1 VRLLAAA
8 AAGLFAYLLVG
19 LFTGHQP
26 RIARARRRS
35 LNTLGPWLRQSNVEV
50 TPTQFLAVSVCAAAL
65 TFLAV
70 WALSDA
76 APVAVVPALV
86 VGAMPRAW
94 FERQRRRLGHERERA
109 WPDALRH
116 LVASLEVPMSLHRGL
131 VELGRSGPEP
141 LRDVFA
147 RYEIAA
153 GLDQT
158 AALRAIRQDL
168 SDPVSDR
175 IIEVLLVAQSKGNKV
190 VVDILR
196 DLADHTAADLR
207 LGEEIE
213 TANLEKRIEARSAV
227 ALPFAVLILLCSSS
241 EPYREFYSTPRGAV
255 VIALGAAM
263 SLAGMMV
270 IGRLG
275 RTVRE
280 PRVLVADDEAASS

>member
-1 VRLLAAA
+1 
-8 AAGLFAYLLVG
+8 
-19 LFTGHQP
+19 
-26 RIARARRRS
+26 
-35 LNTLGPWLRQSNVEV
+35 
-50 TPTQFLAVSVCAAAL
+50 
-65 TFLAV
+65 
-70 WALSDA
+70 
-76 APVAVVPALV
+76 
-86 VGAMPRAW
+86 
-94 FERQRRRLGHERERA
+94 
-109 WPDALRH
+109 
-116 LVASLEVPMSLHRGL
+116 MSLHRGL

-175 IIEVLLVAQSKGNKV
+175 IIEVLLVAQSKGTKV

-263 SLAGMMV
+263 SLAGMM
-270 IGRLG
+270 IISRLG
-275 RTVRE
+275 RTARE
-280 PRVLVADDEAASS
+280 PRV